1 MAGQRQRQG
10 VGVGVEAVNS
20 SLYKPDIESFVS
32 NCIPGVSFTGGGG
45 TAGDGSD
52 DDDDDD
58 DEVMIT
64 QRRTKLIRKRSLP
77 LLSFLS
83 SVHLAGAEMQS
94 RKDKHERRNA
104 IAEEEV
110 K

>member
-20 SLYKPDIESFVS
+20 SLYEPDIESFVS

-45 TAGDGSD
+45 TAGDGS
-52 DDDDDD
+52 DDDD